1 MVAVCFLVRKVIFLV
16 GGPQKGNNWCN
27 HMHSKKSYDLQH
39 ACSQSITNVIS
50 ICRHQFCCNN
60 TKGGSRRRQSCCSY
74 PFSGQHRPN
83 HAEMVFVSGFPL
95 REDFDANLNYL
106 FPYIFIF
113 RWNQYFSTFFSNRT
127 AKRLAPS
134 CAKSGK
140 SPMKA
145 NNLLLVDHSRVHIEK
160 KLAFQIILAIS
171 SIYYLWALHSD
182 YLHVICAKCEK
193 ISYKM

>member
-1 MVAVCFLVRKVIFLV
+1 MWF
-16 GGPQKGNNWCN
+16 
-27 HMHSKKSYDLQH
+27 
-39 ACSQSITNVIS
+39 QSVVIS
-50 ICRHQFCCNN
+50 FVVTIQ
-60 TKGGSRRRQSCCSY
+60 KGGSRRRQSCCSY

-83 HAEMVFVSGFPL
+83 HVEMVFHPEMILTQIWIIFFQL
-95 REDFDANLNYL
+95 
-106 FPYIFIF
+106 IFIF